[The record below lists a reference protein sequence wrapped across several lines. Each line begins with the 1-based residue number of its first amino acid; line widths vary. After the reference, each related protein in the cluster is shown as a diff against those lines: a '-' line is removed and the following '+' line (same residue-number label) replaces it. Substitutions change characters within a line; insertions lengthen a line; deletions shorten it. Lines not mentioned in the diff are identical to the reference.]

1 MLVVLVVMLAGC
13 DGCGGDGITV
23 LPFGDAGFDI
33 RRDGGLDGLDD
44 LLPDGGV
51 AGATGATGGFGAIG
65 TAGVGVAGT
74 PAGAAGAAAGTGA
87 GFGPIGGS
95 WGGSGGFFGTGGV
108 GFPRTGGSGGSTSDV
123 RCDIYSTCWYPDGQV
138 CDQFGFCCTPDAS
151 ERCCQ
156 VDGCKPT
163 PMWNT
168 PPVPQPTVDEPWQPA
183 LPAEDLGAP
192 GWRNSTETF
201 CTGRLGNTYAHS
213 VWSDSRGVYVAA
225 INDGYND
232 TNCPSCIDQSIF
244 FNDGTGW
251 TMVPGSSSSDDDNLY
266 ASGQLTLTGFDNGP
280 LMLYGYG
287 AYDLLTGQSCGLMLI
302 DGDTRVCEPVEG
314 ISDVHVVSS
323 TLAYGVMNGTLIRY
337 DGERWGPVPSAAPTQ
352 NALHAVWANDT
363 VIMATGQQPGTIY
376 SLRNG
381 TWFIED
387 TRTLDYFSAI
397 WGFAANDVWAGTAQG
412 TLYHYDGTTWTE
424 IEWPGGTC
432 NFGHEII
439 GMWGAGGVVYFH
451 STSAIGRW
459 NGTQAET
466 IAEWSCDT
474 STVNANI
481 TSVWGNSATE
491 VFFSVVDH
499 SYPTNSCGTTFV
511 MYYDGTLFHPM

>member
-1 MLVVLVVMLAGC
+1 MVVVIAVMLAGC
-13 DGCGGDGITV
+13 DGCGGDGLV
-23 LPFGDAGFDI
+23 ELSFGDAGFDV
-33 RRDGGLDGLDD
+33 RGDGSLDGLDD
-44 LLPDGGV
+44 LLPDGGLAGT
-51 AGATGATGGFGAIG
+51 AGATGSGAAGIAAGVAGAGITGGFGAVSG
-65 TAGVGVAGT
+65 
-74 PAGAAGAAAGTGA
+74 AGA
-87 GFGPIGGS
+87 IGGS
-95 WGGSGGFFGTGGV
+95 WWGGTGGIGTGGV
-108 GFPRTGGSGGSTSDV
+108 GFPRTGGSGGSSNDI

-138 CDQFGFCCTPDAS
+138 CDQYGFCCTPDGS
-151 ERCCQ
+151 ERCCEG
-156 VDGCKPT
+156 DLCKPA

-168 PPVPQPTVDEPWQPA
+168 PPVPATDDEPWLPP

-192 GWRNSTETF
+192 GWRSSTEIF
-201 CTGRLGNTYAHS
+201 CTERLGNTYAHS

-225 INDGYND
+225 INDGYNM
-232 TNCPSCIDQSIF
+232 TNCPACLDQSIY

-251 TMVPGSSSSDDDNLY
+251 TMVPGSSSTDDDNLY

-287 AYDLLTGQSCGLMLI
+287 AYDVLTGQPCSLMLI
-302 DGDTRVCEPVEG
+302 DGDSRQCEPVDG

-323 TLAYGVMNGTLIRY
+323 TLAYGVMNGTLIKY
-337 DGERWGPVPSAAPTQ
+337 DGERWGPVPAAAPTQ

-363 VIMATGQQPGTIY
+363 SIMATGQQPGTIY

-412 TLYHYDGTTWTE
+412 SLYHYDGTTWTE

-432 NFGHEII
+432 NAGSEII
-439 GMWGAGGVVYFH
+439 GMWGSGGIVYFH
-451 STSAIGRW
+451 TPTSIGRW

-466 IAEWSCDT
+466 IAEWSCD
-474 STVNANI
+474 SSSVNATI
-481 TSVWGNSATE
+481 TSIWGNSATE

-499 SYPTNSCGTTFV
+499 SYPTNSCGSTFV